1 MDYCF
6 FKEDTFYNTAFNN
19 KIDGIG
25 NIDNINTV
33 VFGKHFYNNSI
44 GGGFSNNSID
54 NYFRKNDIKNQTC
67 DSIDFS
73 TATHVYGDYDT
84 TILKRA
90 DGTVVLTYYNNSA
103 NLVMVDV
110 NS

>member
-33 VFGKHFYNNSI
+33 VFV
-44 GGGFSNNSID
+44 
-54 NYFRKNDIKNQTC
+54 DILSRLKTGRFLCTNVRCCPSSLILTPQ
-67 DSIDFS
+67 F
-73 TATHVYGDYDT
+73 GDAPPKY
-84 TILKRA
+84 II
-90 DGTVVLTYYNNSA
+90 SC
-103 NLVMVDV
+103 
-110 NS
+110 